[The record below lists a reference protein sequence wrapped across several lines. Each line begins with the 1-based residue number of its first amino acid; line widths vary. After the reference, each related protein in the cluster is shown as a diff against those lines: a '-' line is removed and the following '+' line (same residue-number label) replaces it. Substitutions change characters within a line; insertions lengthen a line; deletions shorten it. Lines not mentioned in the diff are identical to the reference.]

1 MNVKNVE
8 KFAYIDTLRGL
19 AILNVLMVHCGLG
32 RLNSSYGPIQAAIT
46 KGQYGVQLFFIASAC
61 TLFMSMDKRQ
71 ACEKHPYLNFFIRRF
86 FRIAPL
92 FYVGIIYYLWQD
104 RLGGSPTLASAP
116 GINLWEILS
125 TATFTNSVSPYWINS
140 LVPGG
145 WTITVE
151 MTFYLF
157 LPLLYNKIKNL
168 KTALWLLLGT
178 LVGAG
183 LFHFILFK
191 VAWIPDHE
199 LWITYVFYS
208 FPSQL
213 PIFLLGIVLF
223 YMIRDFPND
232 SQKNN
237 NVVAVPGVWLL
248 FSMLLWVH
256 FATQIISEYF
266 FFSVA
271 FLLLAY
277 SLALKPTKLIVNPFT
292 VFIGKISF
300 SLYLIHSAVLHFMN
314 TYGFVDFHFNPLT
327 NFVIRYTVLLG
338 VSSAVAFITYRYIE
352 RPGQQV
358 GRKIIEFI
366 ER

>member
-1 MNVKNVE
+1 MNIKNIE

-19 AILNVLMVHCGLG
+19 AILNVLKVHCGLG
-32 RLNSSYGPIQAAIT
+32 RLNSSYGTIQAAIS

-92 FYVGIIYYLWQD
+92 FYVGIMYYLWQD
-104 RLGGSPTLASAP
+104 RIGVSPALANTS
-116 GINLWEILS
+116 GVNVWEILS
-125 TATFTNSVSPYWINS
+125 TVTFTNSVSPYWINS

-145 WTITVE
+145 WTIAVE

-168 KTALWLLLGT
+168 KTALWFLLVT

-191 VAWIPDHE
+191 VTWIPDHE

-223 YMIRDFPND
+223 YMIKDSSND
-232 SQKNN
+232 SQRSNN
-237 NVVAVPGVWLL
+237 ATTTAGVWLL
-248 FSMLLWVH
+248 LSMLIWIH

-277 SLALKPTKLIVNPFT
+277 SLSLKSIKFIVNPFT

-300 SLYLIHSAVLHFMN
+300 SLYLIHFAVLHFMDKYSF
-314 TYGFVDFHFNPLT
+314 TDFHFNPLT
-327 NFVIRYTVLLG
+327 NFVIRYAVLLG
-338 VSSAVAFITYRYIE
+338 ASSVISFMTYMYIE
-352 RPGQQV
+352 RPGQNV
-358 GRKIIEFI
+358 GRRIIEFI